1 MTMQARQLGE
11 TTIIAL
17 SGRLDGMTMSEV
29 EEQFLALIEQ
39 GRSRFVFDMSGLEY
53 ISSAGLRVMLL
64 AVKKTRA
71 AGGKLALFAVT
82 GNVDEV
88 FQMSGFSTI
97 FAIFATEEEALSYIA
112 AS

>member
-1 MTMQARQLGE
+1 MTIQAKQLGE
-11 TTIIAL
+11 ITLVAL
-17 SGRLDGMTMSEV
+17 NGRLDGMTMSEV
-29 EEQFLALIEQ
+29 EQQFLQLIEQ
-39 GRSRFVFDMSGLEY
+39 GRSQFVFDMSGLDY

-71 AGGKLALFAVT
+71 IGGKLALFALSS
-82 GNVDEV
+82 NVDDV

-97 FAIFATEEEALSYIA
+97 FAIFATEDEALSFIA